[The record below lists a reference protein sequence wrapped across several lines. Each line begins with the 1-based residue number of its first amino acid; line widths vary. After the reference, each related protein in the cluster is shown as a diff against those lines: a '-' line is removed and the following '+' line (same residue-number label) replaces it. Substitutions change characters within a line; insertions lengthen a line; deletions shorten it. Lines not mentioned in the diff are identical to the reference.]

1 LELHRGELSSQASKY
16 SSSRWLALGPYLVLV
31 PEGLLGACLG
41 DVFGGLADEA
51 ALTGSHPRNPQRV
64 LRPPAATLLGLLE
77 HALLVFLA
85 LLFGAVGGRRRL
97 GRAEVGV
104 RLAEALPRQP
114 LPLVYH
120 RWIRLPASVS
130 RRGSTVVSLSAAA
143 AGGRKKG
150 IG

>member
-1 LELHRGELSSQASKY
+1 V
-16 SSSRWLALGPYLVLV
+16 LGPYLVLV

-41 DVFGGLADEA
+41 DVFDGLADEA
-51 ALTGSHPRNPQRV
+51 ALPGSHPRNPQRV
-64 LRPPAATLLGLLE
+64 LRPPAANLLGLLE

-85 LLFGAVGGRRRL
+85 LLFGAVGGRRGL

-114 LPLVYH
+114 LPLIHH
-120 RWIRLPASVS
+120 RWLRLPASAS
-130 RRGSTVVSLSAAA
+130 RRGSTGSA